1 MAPLPITPK
10 DEIRS
15 DTTQKKSVLSSLVL
29 FIYLLTLDL
38 MVYIA
43 MVFKNF
49 SPSTS
54 LFRKQIDFHM
64 VAIGVST

>member
-1 MAPLPITPK
+1 M
-10 DEIRS
+10 
-15 DTTQKKSVLSSLVL
+15 L

-64 VAIGVST
+64 VAIGVSTSDSRVFYINNFLKSMTCIGPAHLHS